1 MLQAYNLRQ
10 RAIHANILQ
19 KNRNS
24 NLAKITISI
33 LVDFDKISRFLI
45 SILRSSQH

>member
-1 MLQAYNLRQ
+1 L
-10 RAIHANILQ
+10 LQ

-33 LVDFDKISRFLI
+33 LVDFDKRIAIFDFDFKIVTALAALPVNQHISYL
-45 SILRSSQH
+45 